1 MAADTP
7 KSLRNQI
14 LYSVF
19 IRNYSKEGTF
29 DGVRKDLDHI
39 KSLGTDIIWLMPIH
53 PVGKVNRKGSL
64 GSPYSISDYRDVNP
78 EFGTKEDFRRLVDAI
93 HEKGMKVIIDVVYNH
108 TSRDSVLAKEHPD
121 WFYHKENGDF
131 GNKVGDWWD
140 VIDLDYKKPGLWDY
154 QIDTL
159 KMWAGDYGVDG
170 FRCDVAPMV
179 PVEFWEKARKEV
191 AKVHPGAIWLAE
203 SVEPQFVQYNR
214 QRGVTCASDSE
225 LYRAFDMCYE
235 YDSYW
240 LLDGFLSGENS
251 LKDYV
256 DRLNMQE
263 FIYPDN
269 YVKLRF
275 LENHDR
281 LRAAFL
287 LRNPK
292 MLRNWTAFNFF
303 QKGCTLIYNGQ
314 EAGVDH
320 APTLFDLDPIDWEQN
335 LRTAEEGNLN
345 TEDQDAAERSS
356 EQGSLETEKEDSQDI
371 VEGESTEQGKLNK
384 KAAAMSPEDLQKLQ
398 KIMINLASF
407 KKNPILTDS
416 SYHVDLQSNDVLV
429 AVHQE
434 NAQTINGEPGHRL
447 IGFFSAKG
455 QPALVHVSDRL
466 SDLNIPNGIYKNL
479 VDGKSVEVDYG
490 EISLDGE
497 PVILEV

>member
-1 MAADTP
+1 MATDTP

-39 KSLGTDIIWLMPIH
+39 KSFGTDIIWLMPIH

-140 VIDLDYKKPGLWDY
+140 VIDLDYTKPELWNY

-179 PVEFWEKARKEV
+179 PVEFWKKARKEV

-203 SVEPQFVQYNR
+203 SVEPQFVQFNR
-214 QRGVTCASDSE
+214 SRGVACASDSE
-225 LYRAFDMCYE
+225 LYQAFDMCYE

-256 DRLNMQE
+256 DRLNIQE

-292 MLRNWTAFNFF
+292 MLRNWTAFNYF

-320 APTLFDLDPIDWEQN
+320 TPTLFDLDTIDWEQN
-335 LRTAEEGNLN
+335 LRADEEN
-345 TEDQDAAERSS
+345 S
-356 EQGSLETEKEDSQDI
+356 EQVNLETEKKDI
-371 VEGESTEQGKLNK
+371 VKGESAEQGNLNK

-416 SYHVDLQSNDVLV
+416 SYHVDLQSNDVFV

-447 IGFFSAKG
+447 IGFFSATG
-455 QPALVHVSDRL
+455 QPALVHVGDRL

>member
-39 KSLGTDIIWLMPIH
+39 KSFGTDIIWLMPIH

-140 VIDLDYKKPGLWDY
+140 VIDLDYTKPELWNY

-179 PVEFWEKARKEV
+179 PVEFWKKARKEV

-203 SVEPQFVQYNR
+203 SVEPQFVQFNR
-214 QRGVTCASDSE
+214 SRGVACASDSE
-225 LYRAFDMCYE
+225 LYQAFDMCYE

-256 DRLNMQE
+256 DRLNIQE

-292 MLRNWTAFNFF
+292 MLRNWTAFNYF

-320 APTLFDLDPIDWEQN
+320 TPTLFDLDTIDWEQN
-335 LRTAEEGNLN
+335 LRADEEN
-345 TEDQDAAERSS
+345 S
-356 EQGSLETEKEDSQDI
+356 EQVNLETEKKDI
-371 VEGESTEQGKLNK
+371 VKGESAEQGNLNK
-384 KAAAMSPEDLQKLQ
+384 KAAAMSPEDLQTLQ

-416 SYHVDLQSNDVLV
+416 SYHVDLQSNDVFV

-447 IGFFSAKG
+447 IGFFSATG
-455 QPALVHVSDRL
+455 QPALVHVGDRL